1 MTKQSE
7 KSAITKKRIMD
18 AFWKLADTHGLLHV
32 TVSEVM
38 NLAGY
43 NRGTFYVY
51 FLDLNDLIAQT
62 EEEILKDIREEL
74 FQAYDM
80 YAEDPHTLF
89 YQRLIHFI
97 TKYEDKIFILLGS
110 NGDPTFTKKIREEA
124 SSFFRDL
131 IGPDAFSEERDYIAA
146 YTISALI
153 GTLTYWYEHGKK
165 VDLYEMLMT
174 IEKLYV
180 HGVESLISHS

>member
-1 MTKQSE
+1 MTKQAE
-7 KSAITKKRIMD
+7 KSAITKQRIMD

-51 FLDLNDLIAQT
+51 FLDLNDLIQQT
-62 EEEILKDIREEL
+62 EEEILKDINEEL
-74 FQAYDM
+74 FQVYNLHT
-80 YAEDPHTLF
+80 EDLHTLF
-89 YQRLIHFI
+89 YQRLIQLI
-97 TKYEDKIFILLGS
+97 TKYEDKIFILLGTD
-110 NGDPTFTKKIREEA
+110 GDPTFLKRIRENA
-124 SSFFRDL
+124 GNFVRHL
-131 IGPDAFSEERDYIAA
+131 IGSDAFSEEQDYIAA

-153 GTLTYWYEHGKK
+153 GTLTYWYEQGKK

-174 IEKLYV
+174 IKKLYV
-180 HGVESLISHS
+180 HGVDSLINHT